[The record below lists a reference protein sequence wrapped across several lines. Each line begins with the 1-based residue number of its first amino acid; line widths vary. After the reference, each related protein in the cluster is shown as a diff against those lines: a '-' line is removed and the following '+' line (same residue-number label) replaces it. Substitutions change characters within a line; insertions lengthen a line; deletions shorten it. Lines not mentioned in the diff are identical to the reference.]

1 MIMPL
6 RVQTS
11 RGLAK
16 LRTLTGRSAERL
28 PSYKAYKAFL
38 RVTLLELERARHS
51 QEIETA
57 KRRLDVMLARCR
69 EIEAEKAATLA
80 DAGVTP
86 PAVGTPGDRSGE
98 IPGPQPQ
105 RGFRFSY

>member
-1 MIMPL
+1 MPL
-6 RVQTS
+6 RVQPS

-38 RVTLLELERARHS
+38 RVTVLELEHARHS
-51 QEIETA
+51 HEIEIA
-57 KRRLDVMLARCR
+57 KRRLDVMLARSR

-86 PAVGTPGDRSGE
+86 PEVVTLGDRRGE
-98 IPGPQPQ
+98 IPGPQ